1 VQQVPL
7 VILVVLPAVP
17 VYLHPLQ
24 EPLYFAAAGAAEVT
38 IALERRVLVA
48 LAAVV
53 REAQDRDQ
61 LARSQVVRVRLTPE
75 AVVVARVP

>member
-1 VQQVPL
+1 VVAVRVQQVPL

-38 IALERRVLVA
+38 IALERRVLVV
-48 LAAVV
+48 LAAAVL
-53 REAQDRDQ
+53 AAQGQDR
-61 LARSQVVRVRLTPE
+61 
-75 AVVVARVP
+75 AVVVL